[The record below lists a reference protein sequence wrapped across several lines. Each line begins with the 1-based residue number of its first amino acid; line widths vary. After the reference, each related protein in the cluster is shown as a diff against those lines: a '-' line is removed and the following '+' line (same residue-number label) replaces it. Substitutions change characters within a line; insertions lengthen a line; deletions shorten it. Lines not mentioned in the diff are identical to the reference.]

1 MVANGAWR
9 RPVIAESRRTVWVVC
24 FIALGIAAALAQTAT
39 SPGFDATGMIY
50 VDMARHLARGEGIV
64 STIYFPSHVA
74 KFPSPIAL
82 WPPLYPAVIA
92 AFLAVGVD
100 AAIASRIVSV
110 AAFGV
115 SVGVVWVI
123 GREVFGEGVGTTAA
137 LLLMAWP
144 VVTGIAAMALSE
156 NLFIMFL
163 TLSVLFSARLL
174 RDAATPGASRLAA
187 TGGLAMAGAAL
198 TRYPGLAVMAIA
210 GVFLLLNLEVQPWR
224 QRFKLVTIWSV
235 CAGVPPVLL
244 LVRNRLVTGAFMG
257 RGRPPDDQGVVYHV
271 VFAAKTLV
279 TDGLKLLWRLT
290 VIPEALGLDSRV
302 MILFVLAAV
311 GLLLYGLVRSPR
323 VRRGLVEAGTVLKR
337 SPSGR
342 LVVAIGAGYW
352 VAMVAIRSM
361 TAFEPL
367 NTRMLMPGYPLV
379 LICVIAIVMAF
390 LERLGLARRVVVWA
404 VSIMFAISAIGVVLP
419 RAVAAGGPRLAP
431 DPAPVW
437 VQWVA
442 ANTPAGSPII
452 GNRSTDFSFYL
463 DRPAYSFQV
472 FAVYRAG
479 DRFDRDCTLISRH
492 LVMLG
497 WNKAY
502 LVLHAE
508 DGEFDIDLMGRRYG
522 PTIDRLLRGRP
533 TTLPVVPLAR
543 HAEFAAFLIQ
553 QPQWTCE
560 AR

>member
-1 MVANGAWR
+1 
-9 RPVIAESRRTVWVVC
+9 VWVGAFV
-24 FIALGIAAALAQTAT
+24 ALGVAVALGQTAT
-39 SPGFDATGMIY
+39 TTGFDATGMIY
-50 VDMARHLARGEGIV
+50 VDMARHIARGEGIV
-64 STIYFPSHVA
+64 STIYFPSHVP

-92 AFLAVGVD
+92 GFLVLGVD
-100 AAIASRIVSV
+100 AAIASRIVSL

-115 SVGVVWVI
+115 TVGILWLI
-123 GREVFGEGVGTTAA
+123 GAEVFDEDVGTVAA

-144 VVTGIAAMALSE
+144 VITGIAAMALSE
-156 NLFIMFL
+156 NLFIML
-163 TLSVLFSARLL
+163 IAASVLFTARLL
-174 RDAATPGASRLAA
+174 RGGAAMPRASRLAA
-187 TGGLAMAGAAL
+187 AGGLAMAGAAL
-198 TRYPGLAVMAIA
+198 TRYPGFALMAIIA
-210 GVFLLLNLEVQPWR
+210 VFLLLKLGGPWR
-224 QRFKLVTIWSV
+224 DRLKLVAIWSM
-235 CAGVPPVLL
+235 CAGTLPVLL
-244 LVRNRLVTGAFMG
+244 LLRNRLVTGAFMG
-257 RGRPPDDQGVVYHV
+257 RGRPPDDQGAVYHV
-271 VFAAKTLV
+271 VYAAKTLV
-279 TDGLKLLWRLT
+279 TDVLKLLWRLT
-290 VIPEALGLDSRV
+290 VAPEALGVDSRV
-302 MILFVLAAV
+302 MILAVLAVA
-311 GLLLYGLVRSPR
+311 GLLLLGLVRSAR
-323 VRRGLVEAGTVLKR
+323 VRRGLSEADAVLKAA
-337 SPSGR
+337 PSA
-342 LVVAIGAGYW
+342 LIVAVGAGYW
-352 VAMVAIRSM
+352 VVMIAIRSI
-361 TAFEPL
+361 TAFEPM
-367 NTRMLMPGYPLV
+367 NTRMLMPGYGLV
-379 LICVIAIVMAF
+379 LLTAVAGSIAF
-390 LERLGLARRVVVWA
+390 LDRLGLPRRLLVRA
-404 VSIMFAISAIGVVLP
+404 VAIAFAISMIGVVAP
-419 RAVAAGGPRLAP
+419 RALAAGGPRLAP

-479 DRFDRDCTLISRH
+479 DRFDRDCALISRH